1 MKKILLLGV
10 VAFVLSSCTVHRA
23 SVVATTQPVSTR
35 TTTTVASLNIS
46 QKRISHTYKPT
57 RSDAKK
63 LNSNQLIQNA
73 IYEALSNNGNADVLV
88 NVNSYVTSKSG
99 RGVTAITVSG
109 YPAYYVDFR
118 QPTETDYKNLYV
130 FGATSVK
137 EVTVST
143 PNSNELKTITVAPS
157 SEQQTVIEKKK
168 RLFQRLFDKKN
179 K

>member
-23 SVVATTQPVSTR
+23 SVVTTTQPVSTR

-57 RSDAKK
+57 RSDRKRLSSA
-63 LNSNQLIQNA
+63 QLVQNA
-73 IYEALSNNGNADVLV
+73 MYEALSNNGNADVLV
-88 NVNSYVTSKSG
+88 KVNSYVTASAWG
-99 RGVTAITVSG
+99 RVKAITVSG

-118 QPTETDYKNLYV
+118 QPTEADYKNLLT
-130 FGATSVK
+130 FGATNITEITTPKKTPDYRTVK
-137 EVTVST
+137 
-143 PNSNELKTITVAPS
+143 VAPS
-157 SEQQTVIEKKK
+157 SEQQTIVEKKK
-168 RLFQRLFDKKN
+168 GIFQRLFGRKN

>member
-1 MKKILLLGV
+1 MKKFLLLGV

-57 RSDAKK
+57 RSDRKRLSSA
-63 LNSNQLIQNA
+63 QLVQNA
-73 IYEALSNNGNADVLV
+73 MYEALSNNGNADVLV
-88 NVNSYVTSKSG
+88 KVNSYVTASAWG
-99 RGVTAITVSG
+99 RVKAITVSG

-118 QPTETDYKNLYV
+118 QPTEADYKNLYV

-137 EVTVST
+137 EVTIST
-143 PNSNELKTITVAPS
+143 PSSNELKTITVAPS
-157 SEQQTVIEKKK
+157 TEQQTVIEKKK
-168 RLFQRLFDKKN
+168 GLFQRLFGKKN